1 MTERIEDV
9 PADKRVD
16 HYKGHPVQPAPAPA
30 RHVPKVYAAISA
42 VQAQLAIEGIA
53 KDSKNAQQGYN
64 FRGIDAVYNALSP
77 ILALHKLCIL
87 PRILKREV
95 VERESAANKALFY
108 VTVEA
113 EFDIVAA
120 EDGSKHTIRTFGE
133 AMDSGDKATNKAMS
147 AAYKYAAMQAFAI
160 PTQGDNDADAT
171 THDVKPAERFP
182 RAVDSAMRGEVVPDE
197 RKAVLSTVASRLTDM
212 VNDTQNDYE
221 YEIWELCES
230 ITDQAEKSFL
240 WSLLTSKIR
249 TAIKAISAKKEAENK
264 PAAPESTG
272 LKTYKTRA
280 MPVQ

>member
-1 MTERIEDV
+1 MGIENE
-9 PADKRVD
+9 PNK
-16 HYKGHPVQPAPAPA
+16 P
-30 RHVPKVYAAISA
+30 VPKVYAAISA

-53 KDSKNAQQGYN
+53 KDSRNAQQGYN

-120 EDGSKHTIRTFGE
+120 EDGSKHIVRTFGE

-147 AAYKYAAMQAFAI
+147 AAYKYAVMQAFAI

-171 THDVKPAERFP
+171 THDVKPQATTRFP
-182 RAVDSAMRGEVVPDE
+182 NAVQSAMRGEQVSAEKIAELEKVGGEMVDLVNQELAERVDNSYKLLELVESLPDPE
-197 RKAVLSTVASRLTDM
+197 YLWLWDWLKPHTRVRSRTKAVLEAHRQEGKSP
-212 VNDTQNDYE
+212 
-221 YEIWELCES
+221 
-230 ITDQAEKSFL
+230 AE
-240 WSLLTSKIR
+240 
-249 TAIKAISAKKEAENK
+249 
-264 PAAPESTG
+264 PSTG

-280 MPVQ
+280 MPK